1 MLVDVMIES
10 SLNIYDK
17 GQVGLPISLAYAP
30 SATQSLYLEM
40 EVAEGTTLLQALQQS
55 GWLQQYPDL
64 QQWCDEHAQDEQIN
78 NKTWAVGVFSQKKL
92 LSYVLQAHDRIEI
105 YRPLTI
111 DPMRKRKKRAI
122 RQ

>member
-1 MLVDVMIES
+1 MIES

-17 GQVGLPISLAYAP
+17 GQAGLPISLAYAP

-55 GWLQQYPDL
+55 GWLQKYPDL

>member
-1 MLVDVMIES
+1 MIES
-10 SLNIYDK
+10 SLNSFDK
-17 GQVGLPISLAYAP
+17 GQAGLPISLAYAP

>member
-1 MLVDVMIES
+1 MIES
-10 SLNIYDK
+10 SLNIFDK
-17 GQVGLPISLAYAP
+17 GQAGLPISLAYAP

-78 NKTWAVGVFSQKKL
+78 NKTWAVGVFAQKKL

>member
-1 MLVDVMIES
+1 MIES
-10 SLNIYDK
+10 SLNIFDK
-17 GQVGLPISLAYAP
+17 GQAGLPISLVYAP

>member
-1 MLVDVMIES
+1 MIES
-10 SLNIYDK
+10 SLNVFDK
-17 GQVGLPISLAYAP
+17 GQAGLPISLAYAS

>member
-1 MLVDVMIES
+1 MIES
-10 SLNIYDK
+10 SLNVFDK
-17 GQVGLPISLAYAP
+17 GQAGLPISLAYAS

-40 EVAEGTTLLQALQQS
+40 EVAEGATLLQALQQS

>member
-1 MLVDVMIES
+1 MIES

-17 GQVGLPISLAYAP
+17 GQAGLPISLAYAP

-40 EVAEGTTLLQALQQS
+40 DVAEGTTLLQALQQS

>member
-1 MLVDVMIES
+1 MIES
-10 SLNIYDK
+10 SLNIFDK
-17 GQVGLPISLAYAP
+17 GQAGLPISLAYAP

-40 EVAEGTTLLQALQQS
+40 EVAEGTTLLEALQQP

>member
-1 MLVDVMIES
+1 MIES
-10 SLNIYDK
+10 SFNVFDK
-17 GQVGLPISLAYAP
+17 DQAGLPISLAYAP

-40 EVAEGTTLLQALQQS
+40 EVTEGTTLLQALQQS

>member
-1 MLVDVMIES
+1 MIES
-10 SLNIYDK
+10 SLNVFDK
-17 GQVGLPISLAYAP
+17 GQAGLPISLAYAP

-40 EVAEGTTLLQALQQS
+40 EVAEGTTLLQALQKS

-92 LSYVLQAHDRIEI
+92 LSYVLQAHDQIEI

>member
-1 MLVDVMIES
+1 MIES
-10 SLNIYDK
+10 SLNVFDK
-17 GQVGLPISLAYAP
+17 GQAGLPISLAYAP

-92 LSYVLQAHDRIEI
+92 LSYVLQAHDRIEV

>member
-1 MLVDVMIES
+1 MIES

-17 GQVGLPISLAYAP
+17 GQAGLPISLAYAP

-40 EVAEGTTLLQALQQS
+40 DVAEGTTLLQALQQS
-55 GWLQQYPDL
+55 GWLQKYPDL

>member
-1 MLVDVMIES
+1 MIES
-10 SLNIYDK
+10 SLNVFDK
-17 GQVGLPISLAYAP
+17 GQAGLPISLAYAP

>member
-1 MLVDVMIES
+1 MIES
-10 SLNIYDK
+10 SLNIFDK
-17 GQVGLPISLAYAP
+17 GQAGLPISLAYAP

-40 EVAEGTTLLQALQQS
+40 DVAEGTTLLQALQQS

>member
-1 MLVDVMIES
+1 MIES
-10 SLNIYDK
+10 SLNIFDK
-17 GQVGLPISLAYAP
+17 GQAGLPISLAYAP

-64 QQWCDEHAQDEQIN
+64 QQWRDEHAQDEQIN

>member
-1 MLVDVMIES
+1 MIES
-10 SLNIYDK
+10 SLNIFDK
-17 GQVGLPISLAYAP
+17 GQAGLPISLAYAS

>member
-1 MLVDVMIES
+1 MIES

-17 GQVGLPISLAYAP
+17 GQAGLPISLAYAP

>member
-1 MLVDVMIES
+1 MIES
-10 SLNIYDK
+10 SLNIFDK
-17 GQVGLPISLAYAP
+17 GQAGLPISLAYAP

-92 LSYVLQAHDRIEI
+92 LSYVIQAHDRIEI

>member
-1 MLVDVMIES
+1 MIES
-10 SLNIYDK
+10 SLNIFDK
-17 GQVGLPISLAYAP
+17 AQAGLPISLAYAP

-78 NKTWAVGVFSQKKL
+78 NKTWAVGVFAQKKL

>member
-1 MLVDVMIES
+1 MIES
-10 SLNIYDK
+10 SLNIFDK
-17 GQVGLPISLAYAP
+17 GQAGLPISLAYAP

>member
-1 MLVDVMIES
+1 MIES

>member
-1 MLVDVMIES
+1 MIES
-10 SLNIYDK
+10 SLNIFDK
-17 GQVGLPISLAYAP
+17 GQAGLPISLAYAP

-40 EVAEGTTLLQALQQS
+40 EVAEGTTLLQALQKS